1 MFHVLEYLGIGEL
14 VAIGSE
20 LVRSVENLVVEK
32 LEELRQYYRK
42 SCVGR
47 ELLLC
52 EFKVRAACPAM
63 WSSISD
69 GSINMSQV

>member
-42 SCVGR
+42 DS
-47 ELLLC
+47 LC
-52 EFKVRAACPAM
+52 HA
-63 WSSISD
+63 
-69 GSINMSQV
+69 